1 MSNCIYHYFRIMS
14 NGMCVYM
21 VIVILLLLIV
31 KVSAQ
36 PNDEKLTVSGFI
48 KDAKSGEALIGA
60 TVFDEYSE
68 QGTVSNAYGFYSLT
82 LMRSRVSLRYSY
94 VGYQN
99 ETIEFQLDEDTV
111 VSMEMNEGAVLQE
124 VVIESEK
131 EKPIHEIS
139 QTSIVEIPIKQ
150 IQYMPAFNGEVDV
163 LKSLQLVPGVKAGNE
178 GNAGIY
184 VRGGGLDQNLIL
196 VDGVPVYNATHLY
209 GFYSIFNADAINTVT
224 LLKGGF
230 PARYGGRLSSV
241 VDINMKDGNMNQ
253 LHGIGSVGLITVK
266 GLLEGPIIKDKI
278 SFMTSGRTSHFDP
291 FLAGGFEKGRHE
303 DVKGDGFRFYDFN
316 FKVNYK
322 INAKNRLYISG
333 YMGQDESST
342 VRDYLYEDSISFYKQ
357 KITSRI
363 QWGNQTGSIRWNH
376 VFTKKVFSS
385 LALSY
390 NRYDFQVTEE
400 NNYISQYQTR
410 FDTTNIK
417 SQFDSGIEDMAF
429 NYGIEYIPD
438 PNHHFRLG
446 FEGIKHTYTPGIRV
460 KETNRSAQHE
470 SPQVERERPT
480 EFSVY
485 LEDDFSITQ
494 LVKTNIGVRYNNYM
508 VDSRHYTSFQPRAS
522 VRLALSDRMSL
533 KTSYSM
539 MQQNVHLLTT
549 AGLGLPTDLWLP
561 ATEKAPPLQSHQF
574 VLGAATQR
582 RDLEITAEVYYKRSF
597 ELIAY
602 KNGASYLDSDESWED
617 LIEKGRG
624 ESYGFEWMVQKK
636 TGRLNGWLGYTLSWT
651 NRQFD
656 NLSQGEWFP
665 YRYDS
670 RHDFKVVG
678 IYKLSER
685 LSLSGNWI
693 FRTGNAVTLPTQAYY
708 NDFFHVD
715 YYNLTRGDNYQY
727 EYDERNN
734 FRMRSYHRLDLS
746 ANFTIQKEKLKHS
759 ISASIYNVYN
769 RLNPYFL
776 EYGYRIDVGKV
787 LVQKSLLGIVPSIN
801 YAVSF

>member
-1 MSNCIYHYFRIMS
+1 MRCQMY
-14 NGMCVYM
+14 
-21 VIVILLLLIV
+21 LLIFLIFQV
-31 KVSAQ
+31 EVNAQSA
-36 PNDEKLTVSGFI
+36 ESRFTISGFI

-60 TVFDEYSE
+60 TVFDENSSH
-68 QGTVSNAYGFYSLT
+68 GTVSNAYGFYSLT
-82 LMRSRVSLRYSY
+82 LNRSPVSIKYSY
-94 VGYQN
+94 VGYSTEHHQ
-99 ETIEFQLDEDTV
+99 FQLRQDTV
-111 VSMEMNEGAVLQE
+111 ISMEMNEGSILQE

-131 EKPIHEIS
+131 ELPIHEIS
-139 QTSIVEIPIKQ
+139 QTSIVEVPIKQ
-150 IQYMPAFNGEVDV
+150 IQNMPAFNGEVDV

-184 VRGGGLDQNLIL
+184 VRGGGQDQNLIL
-196 VDGVPVYNATHLY
+196 VDGVPLYNATHLY

-303 DVKGDGFRFYDFN
+303 EVKGDGFRFYDFN

-342 VRDYLYEDSISFYKQ
+342 IRDYFYEDSVGYFKQRIS
-357 KITSRI
+357 SRI
-363 QWGNQTGSIRWNH
+363 QWGNQIGSIRWNH
-376 VFTKKVFSS
+376 VFNKKTFSS
-385 LALSY
+385 MSLSY
-390 NRYDFQVTEE
+390 NRYVFQITEE
-400 NNYISQYQTR
+400 NNYLSQCQTR

-446 FEGIKHTYTPGIRV
+446 LEGIKHTYTPGIRV
-460 KETNRSAQHE
+460 KETNRSTQDE
-470 SPQVERERPT
+470 SIQIERERPT
-480 EFSVY
+480 EFSAY
-485 LEDDFSITQ
+485 LEDDFSVTQ
-494 LVKTNIGVRYNNYM
+494 LVRANIGVRYNHYM
-508 VDSRHYTSFQPRAS
+508 VDSRHYSSFQPRVS
-522 VRLALSDRMSL
+522 VQVALSDRMSL
-533 KTSYSM
+533 KGSYSM

-561 ATEKAPPLQSHQF
+561 ATENAPPLQSHQF

-582 RDLEITAEVYYKRSF
+582 GDLEISAETYYKKSLG
-597 ELIAY
+597 LIEY

-617 LIEKGRG
+617 LIEAGRG

-678 IYKLSER
+678 IYQLSER
-685 LSLSGNWI
+685 LSLSGNWV
-693 FRTGNAVTLPTQAYY
+693 FRTGNAVTIPTHAYY
-708 NDFFHVD
+708 NEFFWVD
-715 YYNLTRGDNYQY
+715 YYNLTRGDNYQF
-727 EYDERNN
+727 EYAERNN